1 MTIHLTAR
9 KAFAALIVSFLFH
22 NIEEALSIC
31 SYPVQSPVSF
41 IKPASCHQFL
51 WAVSIIS
58 LIVVVLFIIAMYSKQ
73 QTVYLFI
80 STAIASGLAL
90 NALVPHIIIALY
102 SLSYTPGLVTAVLL
116 IFPLGLFTLFK
127 NSPIFTSR
135 KLFYRFIG
143 IGLVVGYVIFAVV
156 MSLVQQIFK

>member
-58 LIVVVLFIIAMYSKQ
+58 LIVV
-73 QTVYLFI
+73 
-80 STAIASGLAL
+80 ASGLAL